1 MKNLYIVKN
10 ITSGEVN
17 SPMVYRKD
25 AILGADTWSL
35 IKTEKEEESERTGGA
50 SAGSVSRNPGVSPGG
65 FIWRTRSGVSRRK
78 AAG

>member
-1 MKNLYIVKN
+1 MNDIP
-10 ITSGEVN
+10 S
-17 SPMVYRKD
+17 
-25 AILGADTWSL
+25 

-65 FIWRTRSGVSRRK
+65 FIWRTRIGVSRRK